1 MNTHEQ
7 TKHERAAENMRRMA
21 TVVRDSNDAI
31 LVQDFEG
38 RITAWNHG
46 AELMYGYSE
55 EEALQMNIGC
65 LTPPDKEAEQQ
76 EFTSRLLAGEAISSF
91 ETQRLTQDGRIL
103 DVWLTVTKL
112 VDDAG
117 KPIGIASTERDITG
131 RKLGEVALRKTN
143 RELQVALH
151 KLQKNQAQMV
161 REERLSALGQ
171 MASGIVHDFNNVLMP
186 IVGYSE
192 MLLSNPSILSK
203 SEEALSMIMDIN
215 TAAEDAR
222 RIVQR
227 LKLIQGSDDKG
238 ECVSLDVNEI
248 ARSAVELARPRWDKE
263 MGAKGNRIHIVTLLG
278 ADKQT
283 LGDASQLRE
292 ALINLILNAVDA
304 MPNGGTL
311 TLSSR
316 VENSNVIVEILDEGI
331 GMTDET
337 KDRCLEPFF
346 TTKGIKGTGLGLS
359 MVHGIVT
366 RHNGTMEIDSTLG
379 KGTTIR
385 IVLPHVSA
393 EHLAKES
400 KVEEIGKGF
409 TIVPLRILVAD
420 DEEQSRM
427 LIAKL
432 LIRDGHT
439 ITMAR
444 TGREAIDQASAG
456 TFDLVITDRAMPDVN
471 GDVVA
476 LSVKARTREIPV
488 ILLTGFGDI
497 MKEQG
502 ECPPG
507 VDRVLSKP
515 LTQQDLRQAIAGIM
529 VGKDS

>member
-186 IVGYSE
+186 IVG
-192 MLLSNPSILSK
+192 
-203 SEEALSMIMDIN
+203 
-215 TAAEDAR
+215 
-222 RIVQR
+222 
-227 LKLIQGSDDKG
+227 
-238 ECVSLDVNEI
+238 
-248 ARSAVELARPRWDKE
+248 
-263 MGAKGNRIHIVTLLG
+263 
-278 ADKQT
+278 
-283 LGDASQLRE
+283 
-292 ALINLILNAVDA
+292 
-304 MPNGGTL
+304 
-311 TLSSR
+311 
-316 VENSNVIVEILDEGI
+316 
-331 GMTDET
+331 
-337 KDRCLEPFF
+337 
-346 TTKGIKGTGLGLS
+346 
-359 MVHGIVT
+359 
-366 RHNGTMEIDSTLG
+366 
-379 KGTTIR
+379 
-385 IVLPHVSA
+385 
-393 EHLAKES
+393 
-400 KVEEIGKGF
+400 
-409 TIVPLRILVAD
+409 
-420 DEEQSRM
+420 
-427 LIAKL
+427 
-432 LIRDGHT
+432 
-439 ITMAR
+439 
-444 TGREAIDQASAG
+444 
-456 TFDLVITDRAMPDVN
+456 
-471 GDVVA
+471 
-476 LSVKARTREIPV
+476 
-488 ILLTGFGDI
+488 
-497 MKEQG
+497 
-502 ECPPG
+502 
-507 VDRVLSKP
+507 
-515 LTQQDLRQAIAGIM
+515 
-529 VGKDS
+529 